1 MDKTGVTVCW
11 VCETLSACVLPAGRW
26 GWRRRWWWEARSPC
40 GRTDRSCRPC
50 RPERSARTDTET
62 QLWSVSTNSCRDRQE
77 KTISF
82 IWSNVDILL
91 QHIQPGFFFLFSK
104 TLPALWGHNKQIYSP
119 VLTFKYVAVKSKHS
133 TQQKS
138 FFEDKNCKGNKSYI
152 KTRCTENESYLS
164 LDAPRARTM
173 GSAISSMDCRMEA
186 TTMKRMMERRKALW
200 MTWSSMRPVWTA
212 RISRVMPSVIPLH
225 RNEHARWLKLTTRHQ
240 QTPSTNPHTHPR
252 WLTCALCCHSWR
264 LCNLEG
270 RTCRVWELPEQWRRR
285 WKPDPAGSTVY
296 YNILQYWGQEGREK
310 KEKGGGELKMVTKQG
325 T

>member
-62 QLWSVSTNSCRDRQE
+62 RLWSVSTNSCRDRQE

-240 QTPSTNPHTHPR
+240 QTPSTNPHTHILADWPVHCVVIHKGSVTLKVELAECENSQSNEGDGENQTQQGVR
-252 WLTCALCCHSWR
+252 CTTTF
-264 LCNLEG
+264 CNTEDRKG
-270 RTCRVWELPEQWRRR
+270 GRRR
-285 WKPDPAGSTVY
+285 
-296 YNILQYWGQEGREK
+296 R
-310 KEKGGGELKMVTKQG
+310 KEVES
-325 T
+325 